1 MSRTIK
7 RGPPPK
13 RPQPRAKVPVRK
25 VSVLDRLIGALPVSE
40 ATLRRATTWTIT
52 GLGGAAIVGAAAWFG
67 VPGMIGSAMAEGA
80 GRAGFRVEQID
91 IVGLKRM
98 DRDTVYA
105 LALQQAKDQAIFA
118 IDLAEVRRS
127 LLRYG
132 WVAEA
137 HVSRRLPNTL
147 LIGITERTPAAV
159 WQDKGQLTLID
170 ATGQLLDPVD
180 AANMPDLPLVIGPG
194 ADRQEAAYQ
203 TLLAAAPALKPR
215 VRAATWVGNRRWDLT
230 FDSGETLKLPE
241 EGAPAALV
249 QFAEKDGAH
258 PLLGRGWLS
267 FDMRD
272 PAKLVARK
280 PGASLA
286 HRVEDDGKPVAPA
299 DEKSSGDKAATA
311 AGSKGK
317 AAVAAG
323 SEGKA
328 VVAAGGGEEG

>member
-1 MSRTIK
+1 MSRTIR

-13 RPQPRAKVPVRK
+13 RPAPRRKVPVKK
-25 VSVLDRLIGALPVSE
+25 VSVMDRLIGMIPVSQE
-40 ATLRRATTWTIT
+40 TLHRITTWTIT
-52 GLGGAAIVGAAAWFG
+52 GIGGAAIVGAAVWLG
-67 VPGMIGSAMAEGA
+67 VPGMVGAAMAEGA

-105 LALQQAKDQAIFA
+105 LALQQAKNQAIFA
-118 IDLAEVRRS
+118 IDLEEVRRN

-132 WVAEA
+132 WIEDA

-159 WQDKGQLTLID
+159 WQDRGQLTLID

-180 AANMPDLPLVIGPG
+180 PANMPDLPLIIGPG
-194 ADRQEAAYQ
+194 ADRQEVAYQ
-203 TLLAAAPALKPR
+203 ALLGAAPALKPR
-215 VRAATWVGNRRWDLT
+215 VKAATWVGNRRWDLT
-230 FDSGETLKLPE
+230 FESGETLKLPE
-241 EGAPAALV
+241 DGAPQALV

-272 PAKLVARK
+272 PAKLVARRPDTSTRIK
-280 PGASLA
+280 
-286 HRVEDDGKPVAPA
+286 DDGKAPEAAQGNDSGAAEGVALA
-299 DEKSSGDKAATA
+299 S
-311 AGSKGK
+311 
-317 AAVAAG
+317 
-323 SEGKA
+323 
-328 VVAAGGGEEG
+328 GGEG